1 MSEAKRIS
9 DALRSP
15 GLHQRIVDKSIDVPR
30 AKSAS
35 SIELVRRGLARDQP
49 STTTYE
55 ISNVGA
61 VKTLGPDGDE
71 WRFGEDAVF
80 SQSNGPQSEIF
91 DFSCISIRNRYR
103 IMLSYLNSRVEPD
116 DAQAVCA
123 RLIHW
128 LEQVAHS

>member
-9 DALRSP
+9 DVLRSP
-15 GLHQRIVDKSIDVPR
+15 GMHQRIIDRSFNLLR
-30 AKSAS
+30 AKSEPA
-35 SIELVRRGLARDQP
+35 IELVRRGLARDQP

-61 VKTLGPDGDE
+61 VRTIEADDSE
-71 WRFGEDAVF
+71 WQFGEDAVF

-91 DFSCISIRNRYR
+91 DFSCISIRDHYR
-103 IMLSYLNSRVEPD
+103 IMLSYLDSRVKPD